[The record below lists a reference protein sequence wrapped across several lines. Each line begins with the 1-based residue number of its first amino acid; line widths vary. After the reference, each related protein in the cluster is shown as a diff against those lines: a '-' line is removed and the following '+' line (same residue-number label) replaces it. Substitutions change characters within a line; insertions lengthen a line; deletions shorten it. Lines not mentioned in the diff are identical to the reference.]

1 MNYPAN
7 IKKTIKKNIN
17 YANRGMDLE
26 ALINQANN
34 YYLENDLAIIYK
46 KPTPIGITRVDYKQN
61 KITEAYF
68 KEAST
73 LDYNGVY
80 QGKYVEFDAKKTT
93 LKTSFPINNIHH
105 HQLEHIKRIINHQGI
120 CFLLIE
126 IKDEFYMLSAKKI
139 LEFLKNNTRKSIPYD
154 YIKNYG
160 YQITYNYI
168 KGLDYI
174 DGIKRMDD

>member
-17 YANRGMDLE
+17 YGNRGMDLE

-34 YYLENDLAIIYK
+34 YYLEKDLAIIYK
-46 KPTPIGITRVDYKQN
+46 KPTPIGITKVDYK
-61 KITEAYF
+61 KSIITEAYF

-73 LDYNGVY
+73 LDYNGIY
-80 QGKYVEFDAKKTT
+80 QGKYVEFDAKKTKS
-93 LKTSFPINNIHH
+93 KTSFPINNIHH
-105 HQLEHIKRIINHQGI
+105 HQLEHMQRIINHQGI

-126 IKDEFYMLSAKKI
+126 IRDEFYMLSAKKI